1 MLPLSAACFDKD
13 EAFGA
18 FDIVIAQSAAL
29 AVPDGQFI
37 RCPINKFKSREDF
50 RKLALDYLIQWND
63 VVEGRQSKNDI
74 V

>member
-18 FDIVIAQSAAL
+18 FDIVIVQTAAL

-37 RCPINKFKSREDF
+37 CRPINKFKCREDF
-50 RKLALDYLIQWND
+50 RKLVFDYLIQRND
-63 VVEGRQSKNDI
+63 IVEGWQSKNDI